1 MPDETRLR
9 DAMAFSADEA
19 AEVLGISRD
28 TFDKYVRPRV
38 RVVHLGR
45 RVLIARAELA
55 RYLEAEVV
63 ISLPPDVR

>member
-55 RYLEAEVV
+55 RYLEAEAV